1 MLTEKQKKHIE
12 EEEKLITDNLSQIK
26 HRIAV
31 FSGKGGV
38 GKTTVSVN
46 IAHGLHLHG
55 HEVGILDADITGP
68 NVPKMTGA
76 ENETDSGIDQIALR
90 QTRGVKVMSIANF
103 IPAGQAVVWRG
114 PLRSKLINQFLGHV
128 EWGALDYLVA
138 DLPPGTGDEII
149 TIVQE
154 MRPDLAIVV
163 TTPQELSLIDS
174 ARAVNLASNLE
185 VPRIAIIENMSGFV
199 CPDCGCKI
207 DLFGTGGGKLQAE
220 ELNVEFLGAIPVS
233 IEATHLADRGRPIV
247 LENVES
253 KISESLMEITSR
265 IENLTAA

>member
-1 MLTEKQKKHIE
+1 
-12 EEEKLITDNLSQIK
+12 
-26 HRIAV
+26 
-31 FSGKGGV
+31 
-38 GKTTVSVN
+38 
-46 IAHGLHLHG
+46 
-55 HEVGILDADITGP
+55 
-68 NVPKMTGA
+68 MTGVDSEMET
-76 ENETDSGIDQIALR
+76 ENDRIALR
-90 QTRGVKVMSIANF
+90 ENRGVKVISIANF

-154 MRPDLAIVV
+154 MRPDLAVVV

-199 CPDCGCKI
+199 CPECGSTI
-207 DLFGTGGGKLQAE
+207 DLFGSGGGKTQAG
-220 ELNVEFLGAIPVS
+220 ELNVEFLGAIPVG
-233 IEATHLADRGRPIV
+233 IEAAHLADQGRPVV
-247 LENVES
+247 LEDVES
-253 KISESLMEITSR
+253 KISKSLMEITNK
-265 IENLTAA
+265 IEKLTAE